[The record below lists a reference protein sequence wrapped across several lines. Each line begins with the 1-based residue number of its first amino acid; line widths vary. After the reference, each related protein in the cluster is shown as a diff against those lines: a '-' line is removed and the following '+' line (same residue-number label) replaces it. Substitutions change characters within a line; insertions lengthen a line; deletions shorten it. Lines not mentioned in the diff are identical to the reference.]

1 MTFVFLKK
9 SKKKNN
15 KEYTQKRRD
24 DMLRESAGLPRSRSG
39 TSLHHAPISSA
50 SNDNGFHA
58 TLPLHST
65 SGDKYQRRMRK
76 KKCAREKQQL
86 GLESDFGG
94 ICFSARVFERV
105 LLQSD
110 ESGKR
115 GA

>member
-1 MTFVFLKK
+1 
-9 SKKKNN
+9 
-15 KEYTQKRRD
+15 
-24 DMLRESAGLPRSRSG
+24 MLRESAGLPRSRSG
-39 TSLHHAPISSA
+39 HKSLHHAPMSSSA

-65 SGDKYQRRMRK
+65 SGDKYQKEMRK

-86 GLESDFGG
+86 GLESDFDG